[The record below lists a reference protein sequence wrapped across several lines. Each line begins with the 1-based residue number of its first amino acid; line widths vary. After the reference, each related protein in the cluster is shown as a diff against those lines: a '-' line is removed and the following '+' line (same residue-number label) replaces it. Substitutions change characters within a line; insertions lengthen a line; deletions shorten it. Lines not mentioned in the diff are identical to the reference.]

1 MKKVYIAKC
10 KTPSGLAGL
19 LLRVLPVVFVGC
31 GAALLLRCSNPVDKR
46 PRQPVLSVVS
56 DTTVS
61 VKDSLVLVA
70 HAAATGGKAT
80 GYTWTLDGRTLAAP
94 AAADSVCRLFF
105 GIPDTGGH
113 IAIVKASGAG
123 NTVSEPESVKVTV
136 LLHPPVVRFVTRDTA
151 VFPNDTVRFAARG
164 TDSNGTIIAYR
175 WSIDTGG
182 AAITSPTGTLSY
194 TFPPLALS
202 HRILVEAMDN
212 DSILSAPDS
221 ILVRVVI
228 DHPRILAQRDTAV
241 AINDTA
247 VLHATRIDTFAT
259 PVQWL
264 WAVDETTFS
273 DTAAVP
279 TLPLSFSR
287 AQAGQRVVFVKAI
300 DAHGLASNVD
310 STHVYVHLYPPTV
323 SITHDTAVVVNDP
336 VTLHAHGLDT
346 NGRVVK
352 YLWAIGGTHFSD
364 TTLGDSIVHVWSRAD
379 TGKNIVV
386 YVKAI
391 DDDTLASGPDSMH
404 VTLHLKPLPVVTPAH
419 DTTVFINDTFSLV
432 AQAAPGGGVSP
443 ATKFVWALDNQV
455 FADTTATGRR
465 SLRFSRADT
474 GRHVV
479 RVKAMDTDTMV
490 SLAESTVVTVR
501 LGTPL
506 VKAMSDTAVF
516 INDSVTLHA
525 AGSDTNGTV
534 VRYLWSFDKGQYSDT
549 TASGSVRMAWSKQD
563 TGRHTVRVKAV
574 DDDTLQSRPDS
585 FSVLVRVCAPL
596 VKAMGD
602 TAVFINDSATL
613 HAAGSDTNGQVVRYL
628 WSVDKGQYADTTASG
643 SVRMAW
649 GKQDTGRHT
658 VRVKAVDND
667 SLQSRPD
674 SFFVQVRLGMP
685 VIRPFRDTAVSWGD
699 TLTLAVA
706 ASDTNG
712 TIVQYLWNAAGGGSW
727 TDSSA
732 HDTIRLTSSIHTR
745 KRVVVA
751 VRDDDGLVAADTFAV
766 TFLAKPCYLSA
777 QGLRPLDTLLTN
789 SLSAKP
795 YSFPLSLGASRL
807 DGIADTFTF
816 SLWLGTS
823 PNGLAQV
830 YQGPNTACTL
840 SVPDTGAY
848 YWRFLAIDTHNDT
861 ATAGSVLRIMLQR
874 RICFVGHSIVTGFG
888 GTSGLGGFRRMIV
901 DTLRAVAG
909 LGERIKCE
917 GPVFTTALLPASDD
931 SCIAVVGK
939 TSAQIYDS
947 LENHSSTSADIW
959 VYMCGVNEGYQ
970 FPLYY
975 WPYGLNNYAPATLDE
990 MHNRNPQ
997 SEIYV
1002 INAIPFPKDTGGD
1015 FNEKADSMFK
1025 ANLPG
1030 FNHMLD
1036 TAVTARR
1043 QTWLGRG
1050 EGGVWLVDAFDSLAK
1065 LPDSTRDS
1073 VYFSDYLHPNQTGYN
1088 RLGRAILD
1096 AMRIAGSL
1104 FLK

>member
-1 MKKVYIAKC
+1 MEKHHRWNKKSPFPIRPVPAIF
-10 KTPSGLAGL
+10 LAGA
-19 LLRVLPVVFVGC
+19 V
-31 GAALLLRCSNPVDKR
+31 ALALTCSNPVDKR
-46 PRQPVLSVVS
+46 PRQPVLSVVF

-61 VKDSLVLVA
+61 VKDSLILVA
-70 HAAATGGKAT
+70 HTAATGGKAT
-80 GYTWTLDGRTLAAP
+80 GYIWTLDGRTLSAP

-113 IAIVKASGAG
+113 LAIVKASGAG

-136 LLHPPVVRFVTRDTA
+136 LLHPPIVRFVTRDTA

-164 TDSNGTIIAYR
+164 TDSNGTVIAYR

-194 TFPPLALS
+194 TFPPLARS

-221 ILVRVVI
+221 ILVRVVV

-264 WAVDETTFS
+264 WAVDGTTFS

-279 TLPLSFSR
+279 SLPLSFSR
-287 AQAGQRVVFVKAI
+287 TQAGQRVVFVKAL

-323 SITHDTAVVVNDP
+323 SITHDTVVVVNDL
-336 VTLHAHGLDT
+336 VLLRARGLDT

-352 YLWAIGGTHFSD
+352 YVWAIGGANFSD
-364 TTLGDSIVHVWSRAD
+364 TTLGDSIVHVWGRAD

-391 DDDTLASGPDSMH
+391 DDDTLASGPDSMR
-404 VTLHLKPLPVVTPAH
+404 VTLRLKPLPVVTPAH
-419 DTTVFINDTFSLV
+419 DTSVYINDTFSLV

-443 ATKFVWALDNQV
+443 ATMFMWALDNQV
-455 FADTTATGRR
+455 FSDTTATGRK

-490 SLAESTVVTVR
+490 SLAESTVVLVR

-525 AGSDTNGTV
+525 AGSDTNGEV
-534 VRYLWSFDKGQYSDT
+534 VRYLWSVDKGQYSDT
-549 TASGSVRMAWSKQD
+549 TASGFARVAWGKQD
-563 TGRHTVRVKAV
+563 TGHHTVRVKAV

-585 FSVLVRVCAPL
+585 FFVL
-596 VKAMGD
+596 
-602 TAVFINDSATL
+602 
-613 HAAGSDTNGQVVRYL
+613 
-628 WSVDKGQYADTTASG
+628 
-643 SVRMAW
+643 
-649 GKQDTGRHT
+649 
-658 VRVKAVDND
+658 
-667 SLQSRPD
+667 
-674 SFFVQVRLGMP
+674 VRLGMP
-685 VIRPFRDTAVSWGD
+685 VVRPIRDTAVSWGD

-712 TIVQYLWNAAGGGSW
+712 TIVQYLWNAAGSGAW

-751 VRDDDGLVAADTFAV
+751 VRDNDGLVSADTFAV

-777 QGLRPLDTLLTN
+777 QGLRPMDTVLTN
-789 SLSAKP
+789 SLSTKP

-823 PNGLAQV
+823 PAALAQV

-874 RICFVGHSIVTGFG
+874 RICFVGHSIVTGFR
-888 GTSGLGGFRRMIV
+888 GTSGLGGFRRMVV

-931 SCIAVVGK
+931 SCIAVAGK
-939 TSAQIYDS
+939 TSPQIYDS
-947 LENHSSTSADIW
+947 LENHPSTYADIW

-1015 FNEKADSMFK
+1015 FNEQADSMFK
-1025 ANLPG
+1025 ANLPV

-1043 QTWLGRG
+1043 QTWLGRR

-1073 VYFSDYLHPNQTGYN
+1073 VYFSDYLHPNQAGYN

-1096 AMRIAGSL
+1096 AMRIAGSS